1 MNVGAPHNTEAR
13 ICDEDL
19 ARAEVYA
26 LISTLL
32 YQAPSNELLGA
43 IASSNSLCNDDSV
56 TEFCRAWR
64 ALQQAAARGDSDR
77 IKDEFDTAFIGT
89 GRQPVMLYG
98 SFYVTGFLHD
108 KPLARL
114 REQLT
119 QMSVKRQ
126 NGRHE
131 SEDHISALCDVMR
144 FLIAGNS
151 EALPASIDAQRQ
163 FFRQHIEQW
172 YPQLCAAIDTATETQ
187 FYKHVANFMREFF
200 VIEDAAFDIA

>member
-64 ALQQAAARGDSDR
+64 ALQQAAAHGDTDR

-151 EALPASIDAQRQ
+151 EALPASIDEQRR
-163 FFRQHIEQW
+163 FFCEHIGQW